1 MTLKKALALP
11 LLLSAV
17 AAISACSTA
26 PAHADEPGRH
36 PAYLHALSDLRAANW
51 MLEHRRPEDGAI
63 ADDELI
69 ARDEIGA
76 AFNEIKRAAIY
87 DGKDIRFHPETD
99 VALPRDG
106 RLHKAVDLLRKVHN
120 DIAREEDDPG
130 TRGLQHRALE
140 HVDAA
145 LHASEHAIG
154 EVRKHDRMKE

>member
-1 MTLKKALALP
+1 MKLKRTLALP

-17 AAISACSTA
+17 AAISACSTGHA
-26 PAHADEPGRH
+26 FADEPGRH

-69 ARDEIGA
+69 AHDEIGA

-87 DGKDIRFHPETD
+87 DGKDLRDRPPIDT
-99 VALPRDG
+99 ALPRDG
-106 RLHKAVDLLRKVHN
+106 RLHKAVDLLRKVHS
-120 DIAREEDDPG
+120 DLAREEDDPD
-130 TRGLQHRALE
+130 TRGLQHRALA

-145 LHASEHAIG
+145 LHATEQAIG
-154 EVRKHDRMKE
+154 EVHRHERMNE